1 MHALNQCKVVAPE
14 FLVWQKPACQ
24 LPYKHKSRTVNSH
37 VYLLPLMC
45 HNRRQ
50 LFAVE
55 GLLEVIVQLQNDNLT
70 MLGFLN
76 VKDDAH
82 IVPVI
87 LSTC

>member
-1 MHALNQCKVVAPE
+1 MN
-14 FLVWQKPACQ
+14 
-24 LPYKHKSRTVNSH
+24 NN

-45 HNRRQ
+45 HNSRQ

-55 GLLEVIVQLQNDNLT
+55 GLLEAMVQLQNDNLT

-76 VKDDAH
+76 VTDDAD

-87 LSTC
+87 LSKC

>member
-1 MHALNQCKVVAPE
+1 
-14 FLVWQKPACQ
+14 
-24 LPYKHKSRTVNSH
+24 
-37 VYLLPLMC
+37 MC